1 MYDPTAMNTELGA
14 GVPHAAGA
22 SDALDDGVAVGDAE
36 ADADA
41 DDVGDAEPEADAL
54 GEGDA

>member
-1 MYDPTAMNTELGA
+1 MNTEFGA

-36 ADADA
+36 AEADEVGAAEPDAVALGD
-41 DDVGDAEPEADAL
+41 GDA
-54 GEGDA
+54 

>member
-1 MYDPTAMNTELGA
+1 MNTEFGS

-22 SDALDDGVAVGDAE
+22 SDALDDGVADGDAEAEADEVGDAE
-36 ADADA
+36 LDAL
-41 DDVGDAEPEADAL
+41 AL